1 LAVAFDKITSLA
13 KRRGFVFQSSEIY
26 GGLNSTWDFGPLGVE
41 LKNNIKRVWWRSMV
55 QLRDDI
61 VGLDAAILM
70 APQVWRAS
78 GHLETFTDP
87 LVDCKGCKMRF
98 RADQLA
104 ASVRSTCGR
113 SPHGGA
119 ERCPNCGGEL
129 TEPRPF
135 NLMFKTFMGPVEDD
149 AAVVYLRPETAQG
162 IFVNFQNV
170 RTVTRKRLPFGIA
183 QIGKSFRNEISPGN
197 FFYRSREFE
206 QMECE
211 YFVPPTQASDA
222 YRAWINERY
231 AWYLDLGIK
240 PQSLRLREHEPSE
253 LSHYSAGTTDVEFL
267 FPWGWGE
274 LEGIANRTDFDLR
287 RHGEFSGKD
296 LSYVDDITGERFVP
310 YVVEPAGGVDRAALA
325 FLCDAY
331 DEAEVK
337 PLASAALSSQRT
349 FLRLDKRL
357 APYKVAV
364 LPLSKREALIG
375 VACEI
380 ERMLRPHWMITYDE
394 TQSIGRRYAR
404 QDEIGTPFCVTVD
417 FDTLEDRAVT
427 IRERDSMLQDRVPI
441 AELVPALRDKLEA
454 P

>member
-1 LAVAFDKITSLA
+1 MAADFDKITSLA

-41 LKNNIKRVWWRSMV
+41 LKNNIKRAWWRSMV

-87 LVDCKGCKMRF
+87 LVDCKACKMRF
-98 RADQLA
+98 RADQL
-104 ASVRSTCGR
+104 V
-113 SPHGGA
+113 A

-211 YFVPPTQASDA
+211 YFVPPAQASDA
-222 YRAWINERY
+222 YRAWINERST
-231 AWYLDLGIK
+231 WYLDLGIK

-296 LSYVDDITGERFVP
+296 LAYVDDVTGERFVP

-331 DEAEVK
+331 DEAAIAQRSGE
-337 PLASAALSSQRT
+337 QRT

-364 LPLSKREALIG
+364 LPLSKRESLIG
-375 VACEI
+375 VAREI

-441 AELVPALRDKLEA
+441 AELVPALREKLDDH
-454 P
+454 

>member
-1 LAVAFDKITSLA
+1 MAADFDKITSLA

-41 LKNNIKRVWWRSMV
+41 LKNNIKRAWWRSMV

-70 APQVWRAS
+70 APEVWRAS

-87 LVDCKGCKMRF
+87 LVDCKACKMRF
-98 RADQLA
+98 RADQL
-104 ASVRSTCGR
+104 V
-113 SPHGGA
+113 A

-170 RTVTRKRLPFGIA
+170 RNVTRKRLPFGIA

-197 FFYRSREFE
+197 FVYRSREFE

-211 YFVPPTQASDA
+211 YFVPPAQASDA

-231 AWYLDLGIK
+231 TWYLDLGIK

-287 RHGEFSGKD
+287 RHGEVSGKD
-296 LSYVDDITGERFVP
+296 LSYVDDVTGERFVP

-337 PLASAALSSQRT
+337 GEQRT

-364 LPLSKREALIG
+364 LPLSKRESLIG
-375 VACEI
+375 VAREI

-441 AELVPALRDKLEA
+441 VELVPALREKLDDH
-454 P
+454 